1 MKGIVKFFKT
11 IKELRPLAIKPAIR
25 ENRGDF
31 WLMTISNF
39 LQCMLLA
46 GNIIVQAF
54 FYQRINDYI
63 NGGPLASAVIGA
75 LVFAAVLII
84 QQVLNALVNYS
95 INKFISFAGKTAQNQ
110 LMTKVSKLK
119 PIYFED
125 PEKLLQLSR
134 AQQGAYDTMVFAGLF
149 NMAVF
154 GYIPYFVTMT
164 WYMASKNAS
173 LALILP
179 ILFLPAVIG
188 YIFRMKIII
197 KLKQELTKI
206 TRVRDEYRTYII
218 GPAAKEMRM
227 GGFYNFLHGN
237 YNTGWDKAKKA
248 NLRGAGKIFAVDLTL
263 KIITS
268 IAYAAVIY
276 LILRATLLGD
286 SGAGFLA
293 ATISSVQFMFG
304 IMEEFMQN
312 SIGSLADKYGGISF
326 FIDMMKAEE
335 ASFGTDM
342 SPIEKIEIKDLSFR
356 YPNTET
362 YAVKDVDL
370 NLEKDKLI
378 AVVGE
383 NGSGK
388 STLLKLVLG
397 LFDPESGEVKY
408 YSEGGRQIPD
418 PNLREKS
425 SAIFQD
431 FYKYK
436 MRLDENIEISDL
448 NKKDDFGLAL
458 TKAGL
463 NKNLPIFPEGGATVL
478 SREFNGTDISGG
490 QWQRVAIARGVYRDR
505 DIIAFDEPT
514 AAIDPLEESALYNKL
529 REISE
534 GKIGLLITHRIGSAR
549 IADEIVVM
557 NGGKVSERGSHEELM
572 ERRGEYFS
580 MVNAQA
586 KWYSAE

>member
-1 MKGIVKFFKT
+1 MKGFIKFFKT
-11 IKELRPLAIKPAIR
+11 CKELWPLAIKPASKKNKG
-25 ENRGDF
+25 EF
-31 WLMTISNF
+31 WLMTITSF
-39 LQCMLLA
+39 FQSMLLA

-75 LVFAAVLII
+75 LVFGAVLII
-84 QQVLNALVNYS
+84 QQVLNAMVNYS
-95 INKFISFAGKTAQNQ
+95 INKFIRFAAKTTENQ
-110 LMTKVSKLK
+110 LMAKVAKLK

-125 PEKLLQLSR
+125 PGNLLKISR
-134 AQQGAYDTMVFAGLF
+134 AREGAAYTMVFTGLF
-149 NMAVF
+149 IMCLF
-154 GYIPYFVTMT
+154 GYFPYFITMT
-164 WYMASKNAS
+164 WYMAARNAS

-179 ILFLPAVIG
+179 ILFLPALIG
-188 YIFRMKIII
+188 YIFKMKITV
-197 KLKQELTKI
+197 KLKQELSEI

-227 GGFYNFLHGN
+227 GGFYKFLHGN

-248 NLRGAGKIFAVDLTL
+248 NLRGAGKIFAVDLSL

-268 IAYAAVIY
+268 IAYTAVIY

-293 ATISSVQFMFG
+293 ATISSMQFMFS

-312 SIGSLADKYGGISF
+312 SVGQLVENYGGIYF
-326 FIDMMKAEE
+326 YIDMMNEEE

-342 SPIEKIEIKDLSFR
+342 SPIEKIEIKNLSFR
-356 YPNTET
+356 YPNTEN

-388 STLLKLVLG
+388 STLLKLALG
-397 LFDPESGEVKY
+397 LFEPESGDIKY
-408 YSEGGRQIPD
+408 YSEGGREIPD

-557 NGGKVSERGSHEELM
+557 NGGSVSERGTHEELM
-572 ERRGEYFS
+572 EKRGEYYS
-580 MVNAQA
+580 MVKAQA
-586 KWYSAE
+586 KWYTSE